1 MSSHPILTASPATG
15 PGPVPWL
22 SNARRKD
29 AAAVCETVMP
39 QVRWR
44 GLAWDLLTGYRLR
57 SEGAQVSGL
66 RALVHTLFGYAI
78 AAQPAIG
85 LLVLN
90 TAVIVLL
97 FMFFGAYD
105 NYCDWRLLGERNA
118 TRAVIERR
126 KLSQPGGLALI
137 FAPWLAILPLASL
150 AHAWG
155 MSPWSER
162 ALGLMVLLGLAYIT
176 PGIRLKQRRVS
187 FFIAPLWACLLFLQA
202 VLLTRGARWHPSILI
217 LCAAVF
223 GLQCQAEFLHRL
235 DDHVRKGH
243 DDRDPV
249 TQAMLSRLRWLPRG
263 IFAASLVAASHS
275 AVFLNTS
282 LWSLVRLFAVT
293 RQSVERLSKIRHQP
307 WHPVWSLYEFAIY
320 AVLGLSGRLL

>member
-1 MSSHPILTASPATG
+1 MSSHPIITAP
-15 PGPVPWL
+15 PPIGPVPWL
-22 SNARRKD
+22 SNARCKE
-29 AAAVCETVMP
+29 AAALRDSVTP
-39 QVRWR
+39 QGRWQR
-44 GLAWDLLTGYRLR
+44 LGCDLVFGYRLR
-57 SEGAQVSGL
+57 SDGAQVSGL

-78 AAQPAIG
+78 AAQPAVG
-85 LLVLN
+85 LLALN

-137 FAPWLAILPLASL
+137 FAPWVAILPLASL

-155 MSPWSER
+155 MSPRSEG
-162 ALGLMVLLGLAYIT
+162 ALGLMTLLGMAYIT

-202 VLLTRGARWHPSILI
+202 VLLTRGARWHPSTLF

-223 GLQCQAEFLHRL
+223 GLQCQAELLHRL
-235 DDHVRKGH
+235 DDHVREGYGEK
-243 DDRDPV
+243 DPV
-249 TQAMLSRLRWLPRG
+249 TQAMLSRLRWLPRCV
-263 IFAASLVAASHS
+263 FAASVLAAFHS

-282 LWSLVRLFAVT
+282 LWSLVRLFSVK
-293 RQSVERLSKIRHQP
+293 RQSVERLSRIRRQP

-320 AVLGLSGRLL
+320 AVLGLSGRPL